1 LGFCFILIIN
11 TIVSGSYLI
20 LAKNPIYSLL
30 CLITVI
36 FNTII
41 LLLTL
46 KIEFLALTFLIIYLG
61 AIAILFLFVIM
72 MFNLKK
78 LQTSVMQNNWGY
90 SFIFY
95 IFTIPHFYILI
106 CTYIRKYFTAITDEI
121 LYVKTLQP
129 SVSMQSDMHDLFFIL
144 KYKNNDI
151 FIFSDLF
158 YNYYNILFLT
168 IGIVLL
174 TAMLGSIILALSTI
188 ED

>member
-1 LGFCFILIIN
+1 MIL
-11 TIVSGSYLI
+11 T
-20 LAKNPIYSLL
+20 KNPIYSLL

-46 KIEFLALTFLIIYLG
+46 KIEFLALTSLIIYLG

-78 LQTSVMQNNWGY
+78 LQTVVMQNNWGY
-90 SFIFY
+90 YFIFY

-121 LYVKTLQP
+121 LCVKTLQP

-158 YNYYNILFLT
+158 YNYYNILFIT